1 MTILYDLKT
10 FLVKENIIE
19 PNKIA
24 FNFDEYKFGDDKLI
38 LICKGGEFSN
48 IAQKTT
54 VSVVSKNQSMSLAEA
69 LINKVFRAFFPSGQH
84 QKPILINN
92 KIMLLSPLQP
102 PFYLEKETN
111 GRHVFSFDLKIVQ
124 KK

>member
-54 VSVVSKNQSMSLAEA
+54 VSVVSKNQSMKL
-69 LINKVFRAFFPSGQH
+69 K
-84 QKPILINN
+84 
-92 KIMLLSPLQP
+92 SPL
-102 PFYLEKETN
+102 
-111 GRHVFSFDLKIVQ
+111 
-124 KK
+124 